1 MNARITTA
9 GQVNPGRL
17 FAFIEKSWLTLVL
30 IVVCLG
36 LLGSDSLSSLV
47 AWQRTSPVGIQ
58 AWSAHFS
65 HWSGGHL
72 FWDLLMFGALAM
84 ALEAICRR
92 LLVRLLLIAPP
103 FITATVFLMENHAIY
118 RGLSGLDCALYAA
131 LVVIAVRSKWIGSGP
146 AILALGLFAGKC
158 VFEILN
164 GHPLFV
170 SDLPQGITSVPWAH
184 LSGAAVGGIIAWIHP
199 WRCLE
204 THGSVNNGK

>member
-9 GQVNPGRL
+9 GQVNPDRL
-17 FAFIEKSWLTLVL
+17 FAFIKKSWLTLVL
-30 IVVCLG
+30 VVICLG

-47 AWQRTSPVGIQ
+47 AWQRASPVGIQ

-84 ALEAICRR
+84 ALEATCRR

-103 FITATVFLMENHAIY
+103 LITATVFLMENHAIY

-131 LVVIAVRSKWIGSGP
+131 LAVVAVQKKWLSP
-146 AILALGLFAGKC
+146 ALAILAMGLFVGKC
-158 VFEILN
+158 VFEILS

-199 WRCLE
+199 WRCRKLA
-204 THGSVNNGK
+204 VV